1 MHSATP
7 FKLTNCTINA
17 SEIKSTEDLVIN
29 ANGVAFNIN
38 NIVLEAFDV
47 TFNGNKNVVFNN
59 TTLEAGNDCNVN
71 TNVTGKGTCAKSA
84 YDYIIVPKKSIGFNY
99 VEK

>member
-7 FKLTNCTINA
+7 FKLINCTINA
-17 SEIKSTEDLVIN
+17 SEIKTTEDLVIN

-38 NIVLEAFDV
+38 NTVLEAFDV
-47 TFNGNKNVVFNN
+47 TFNGNKNVVFNS
-59 TTLEAGNDCNVN
+59 TTLEADGNCYVN
-71 TNVTGKGTCAKSA
+71 TNVTGKGTYAMSA
-84 YDYIIVPKKSIGFNY
+84 YDYIIAPKKSIGFNY